1 MDMRDLKALRKLDG
15 DDILGAIGLQRR
27 DSTDWLVPTLTAFSI
42 GVAVGVGVGLLLAP
56 KPGAQLRSDL
66 RNRIGGDQAGHSA
79 GAGAGGNVER
89 QRTI

>member
-1 MDMRDLKALRKLDG
+1 MDWRDLKALKKLDG
-15 DDILGAIGLQRR
+15 DDVLGAIGLQRR

-42 GVAVGVGVGLLLAP
+42 GVVVGVGVGMILAP

-66 RNRIGGDQAGHSA
+66 RSRIGGGDQTGSSTAAGVGS
-79 GAGAGGNVER
+79 VER